1 MAAGICHIPALCF
14 FFQKTK
20 GTLAAALISP
30 NNAACKTKA
39 DSIAIYLKRKSIF
52 KLVTASTKIM
62 TENVKKYTF
71 AIYAQDFPYN
81 SHTLPSCA
89 AKTKVKPSPCP
100 LSILRTL
107 CTNTSKASS
116 QFCRNADPSLARPIA
131 DDIVASFPAVN
142 RPPPLQGSRFTD
154 PGQPGREGGLRA
166 SRVQGLAVLF
176 TRRAPGPPAR
186 APARA
191 RWRRTPHNLP
201 RR

>member
-131 DDIVASFPAVN
+131 ETLS
-142 RPPPLQGSRFTD
+142 PPFRRSI
-154 PGQPGREGGLRA
+154 GLLRY
-166 SRVQGLAVLF
+166 
-176 TRRAPGPPAR
+176 R
-186 APARA
+186 APASPIPASQAAKAACARA
-191 RWRRTPHNLP
+191 AYRALRSFLRAFSPSSGMRPKCALEG
-201 RR
+201 